1 MLNNFDKYYD
11 LIFAD
16 KNYKKEVSYIL
27 KKTKKIRIKKI
38 LDIGCG
44 TGTHADLI
52 HKSIKK
58 KIIGLDKN
66 KKLIGIAKKK
76 NNDINFKNVYLKK
89 LNEKNFELII
99 SMFNVVN
106 YFKDYKKL
114 ILFFKEVK
122 KKTTKNSLF
131 IFDSWNGS
139 FNFKKKIVKEKRTVK
154 RKDFFLINQMKST
167 KKLHSNK
174 ILLNYKILINFF
186 EKNKKIN
193 IKHQLIQFLWKPD
206 EIKKALILAGFNSVL
221 INKSFSDT
229 VFGKND
235 LKIIFLA
242 KS

>member
-38 LDIGCG
+38 LDIECG
-44 TGTHADLI
+44 TGTHANLNN
-52 HKSIKK
+52 KSIKK

-89 LNEKNFELII
+89 INEKNFELII

-122 KKTTKNSLF
+122 KKILKIYFLF
-131 IFDSWNGS
+131 FTIRIVLLIL
-139 FNFKKKIVKEKRTVK
+139 KKK
-154 RKDFFLINQMKST
+154 LL
-167 KKLHSNK
+167 KKNG
-174 ILLNYKILINFF
+174 I
-186 EKNKKIN
+186 
-193 IKHQLIQFLWKPD
+193 
-206 EIKKALILAGFNSVL
+206 
-221 INKSFSDT
+221 
-229 VFGKND
+229 
-235 LKIIFLA
+235 
-242 KS
+242 